1 MGELSSVI
9 NEILVDLFNDILNIE
24 QRALSSSKFKDL
36 SISEIHTI
44 EAVSYEERTMS
55 EVAKQLGITTGT
67 LTIAINNLVNKG
79 YVQRKRNEDDRRVV
93 LVSLT
98 QTGKVVFRIHKKF
111 HDDMVKATIE
121 GMNTEEQEI
130 LINSLSKLN
139 DFFRAKYKY

>member
-24 QRALSSSKFKDL
+24 QRALLSSKFKDL

>member
-1 MGELSSVI
+1 MKELSSVI
-9 NEILVDLFNDILNIE
+9 NEILVDLFNDILSIE
-24 QRALSSSKFKDL
+24 HRAFSVSKFKDL

-79 YVQRKRNEDDRRVV
+79 YVERRRNEDDRRVV

-111 HDDMVKATIE
+111 HDDMVKATLE
-121 GMNTEEQEI
+121 GLSIEEQEI

-139 DFFRAKYKY
+139 NFFREKYKY

>member
-1 MGELSSVI
+1 MKELSSVI
-9 NEILVDLFNDILNIE
+9 NEVLVDLFNDILNIE
-24 QRALSSSKFKDL
+24 HKALSATKFKDL

-44 EAVSYEERTMS
+44 EAVTYQERTMS
-55 EVAKQLGITTGT
+55 EVARNLNITTGT

-79 YVQRKRNEDDRRVV
+79 YVKRKRNEDDRRVV

-98 QTGKVVFRIHKKF
+98 QSGKVVFRIHKKF

-121 GMNTEEQEI
+121 GLNPNEQEL

-139 DFFRAKYKY
+139 KFFREKYKD

>member
-1 MGELSSVI
+1 VGELSSVI

>member
-44 EAVSYEERTMS
+44 EAVSYAERTMS

-139 DFFRAKYKY
+139 NFFRAKYKY